1 MLKMTT
7 WGEFFKRIEEYNIVN
22 TGRHKNVIELLKEEC
37 KKYNIECYPIEMYS
51 LNSYKID
58 FNLNGIQVRENLYYL
73 EPNEIKNIVKGI
85 YNKLYLYP
93 NNAIDIANIIIYKQ
107 NILGND
113 INNLTLNKLLF
124 SCQKHCIYAFN
135 VPMFNDAIELNKFGF
150 KVPSVDKTY
159 NIHSTLNIYTMYI
172 EGKIKQIDKRKE
184 VIIDSVL
191 QHLGK
196 KTASQLLELN
206 RYEKPYEAN
215 KQLLNDDCGIEI
227 TSDDM
232 IKWYGK

>member
-1 MLKMTT
+1 MMS
-7 WGEFFKRIEEYNIVN
+7 WGEYE
-22 TGRHKNVIELLKEEC
+22 
-37 KKYNIECYPIEMYS
+37 
-51 LNSYKID
+51 
-58 FNLNGIQVRENLYYL
+58 
-73 EPNEIKNIVKGI
+73 
-85 YNKLYLYP
+85 YNKLSLYP
-93 NNAIDIANIIIYKQ
+93 NEAIDIANIIIYKQ
-107 NILGND
+107 NLLENE

-135 VPMFNDAIELNKFGF
+135 VPMFNDTIELNKYGF
-150 KVPSVDKTY
+150 KVPIVDKTY

-172 EGKIKQIDKRKE
+172 EGEIKQIDKRKE

-206 RYEKPYEAN
+206 TYEKLYEAN

-227 TSDDM
+227 TPDDM